1 MMRWSNDT
9 LKSTLHRVR
18 APPPKEGDTHSRERY
33 SIPYFLSADP
43 DKVIDALPGTYGP
56 DKPKK
61 YEPITSGE
69 YLNMRLNAT
78 YVGA

>member
-18 APPPKEGDTHSRERY
+18 APPQLEGETVTRERF

-56 DKPKK
+56 DRPKR

>member
-18 APPPKEGDTHSRERY
+18 APAPAPGDTFTRERY

-43 DKVIDALPGTYGP
+43 DKLIDALPGTFGP
-56 DKPKK
+56 DRPKR
-61 YEPITSGE
+61 YQPVTSGE